1 MLTGHESL
9 QMYKKGI
16 DVLKEDVGRYEQ
28 AARANDAKL
37 ACRQVAS
44 AYASVADLFMTHL
57 W

>member
-1 MLTGHESL
+1 
-9 QMYKKGI
+9 MYKKGI
-16 DVLKEDVGRYEQ
+16 EVLKQDADRYKMSL
-28 AARANDAKL
+28 RDDDASL